1 MKPCPRDPL
10 SCHCRICHLWNTNA
24 SYREYW
30 EKGKTP
36 VDERIKRVRVKCIN
50 LGEATQDA
58 AQCGCSGSI
67 VYKCSKHS
75 VCRLSV
81 KSVDGIRTCFEC
93 DDYQPPAV

>member
-1 MKPCPRDPL
+1 M
-10 SCHCRICHLWNTNA
+10 
-24 SYREYW
+24 
-30 EKGKTP
+30 
-36 VDERIKRVRVKCIN
+36 KCIN

-58 AQCGCSGSI
+58 TQCGCSGSI